1 MKRKRVIW
9 PILII
14 LLAIG
19 LTVALVKMRSVP
31 KPLEAVYR
39 GPLVDVL
46 SVAKTSRSVVVQG
59 TGTVQARQDVA
70 ITPQVP
76 GRVAAISPDLVV
88 GGQIA
93 AGELLFAIEDVDY
106 QLAIALARGSLAQ
119 ADLELQRI
127 ENLAKLARQEWQ
139 ALNPD
144 STEDPDPL
152 VVYEPQLANA
162 RAQRDAARAR
172 LKQAEINLERTRVVA
187 PFNGYVRSEQVEI
200 GQYLSIGTPVATIVG
215 TDTAEVL
222 VPLPLDELVWIDV
235 PDRDAVTAGSPAEVE
250 LVAGGEVFRWHGA
263 ITRAHGEIDPDN
275 RMAQVV
281 VTIDDTA
288 AGPNN
293 RSRLLNRLLPG
304 MFVRVSLQGE
314 TVADVLAIPRGA
326 VRDHDTVWLADAE
339 DKLRIRSVDVL
350 RRDRN
355 EVLIRSGLNDGDRI
369 VLTNLSGAADGMQLR
384 PQIAEGRQ

>member
-31 KPLEAVYR
+31 KPLEAAYR

-46 SVAKTSRSVVVQG
+46 SVAKTSRTVVVQG

-88 GGQIA
+88 GGQVA

-144 STEDPDPL
+144 STEEPDPL

-162 RAQRDAARAR
+162 RAQRDAARAS
-172 LKQAEINLERTRVVA
+172 LKQAEINLKRTRVVA

-200 GQYLSIGTPVATIVG
+200 GQYLSTGTPVATIVG

-235 PDRDAVTAGSPAEVE
+235 PDRGASTAGSPAEVE

-281 VTIDDTA
+281 VTVDETA

-339 DKLRIRSVDVL
+339 DKLRIRQVDVL

-355 EVLIRSGLNDGDRI
+355 EVLIRSGLDDGDRI
-369 VLTNLSGAADGMQLR
+369 VLTNLSGAADGMLLR